1 MNYIKKLIILAL
13 LLNSCSGVE
22 KEKATIIQQD
32 DLESEMIV
40 TYKEGVQA
48 LKEGD
53 VLYAAKKFNE
63 SELLYPQSS
72 WAPKSSLMASY
83 AYYRYGYYSDSIYEL
98 KRFIKLYS
106 KNENLDYAYYLLAM
120 NYYDSIV
127 NEKKDLRP
135 LLEAKKN
142 FEFIIDKYPNTD
154 FSLDAK
160 YKLELIHDT
169 LAAKEMYIARHYIKK
184 EKWIA
189 AINRF
194 KKVINDYKNVLVMR
208 SFSKAFGLAGIRLG
222 YLIGNSD
229 IINYVSK
236 TRTGYES
243 NSISIGIASFFID
256 NYTIVL
262 DYIQEVKEG
271 LDFLKRELD
280 TIGIENNGSN
290 TGNNI
295 FINLKD
301 AALVNYMVKSLS
313 QKNIYVRGDWP
324 SPYNCGISVTGGPKY
339 LIIQF
344 IFFIF
349 FRIVVIFCAERYC
362 AIITIFRIFSIIP
375 I

>member
-22 KEKATIIQQD
+22 QEKATIIQQD
-32 DLESEMIV
+32 DLESEMIE

-83 AYYRYGYYSDSIYEL
+83 AYYKYGYYSDSIYEL

-127 NEKKDLRP
+127 DEKKDLRP

-169 LAAKEMYIARHYIKK
+169 LAAKEMFIARHYIKK

-194 KKVINDYKNVLVMR
+194 KKVINDYNSTIYVAEALHRLVEIHYR
-208 SFSKAFGLAGIRLG
+208 IGLLSESKKYANTLG
-222 YLIGNSD
+222 Y
-229 IINYVSK
+229 NYLSSEWYKESYRVFNQDYKIKKKVIKK
-236 TRTGYES
+236 TKRKKLVDK
-243 NSISIGIASFFID
+243 IKSFF
-256 NYTIVL
+256 
-262 DYIQEVKEG
+262 
-271 LDFLKRELD
+271 
-280 TIGIENNGSN
+280 
-290 TGNNI
+290 
-295 FINLKD
+295 
-301 AALVNYMVKSLS
+301 
-313 QKNIYVRGDWP
+313 
-324 SPYNCGISVTGGPKY
+324 
-339 LIIQF
+339 
-344 IFFIF
+344 
-349 FRIVVIFCAERYC
+349 
-362 AIITIFRIFSIIP
+362 
-375 I
+375 

>member
-1 MNYIKKLIILAL
+1 MNCIKKLIILAL

-22 KEKATIIQQD
+22 QEKATIIQQD
-32 DLESEMIV
+32 DLESEMIE

-83 AYYRYGYYSDSIYEL
+83 AYYKYGYYSDSIYEL

-127 NEKKDLRP
+127 DEKKDLRP
-135 LLEAKKN
+135 LIEAKKN
-142 FEFIIDKYPNTD
+142 FEFVIDKYPNTD

-194 KKVINDYKNVLVMR
+194 KKVIDDYNSTIYVAEALHRLVEIHYRIGLLSESKKYANTLGYNYLSSEWYKESYRVFNQDYKIKKKVIKKTKRNKLVD
-208 SFSKAFGLAGIRLG
+208 KI
-222 YLIGNSD
+222 
-229 IINYVSK
+229 K
-236 TRTGYES
+236 
-243 NSISIGIASFFID
+243 SFF
-256 NYTIVL
+256 
-262 DYIQEVKEG
+262 
-271 LDFLKRELD
+271 
-280 TIGIENNGSN
+280 
-290 TGNNI
+290 
-295 FINLKD
+295 
-301 AALVNYMVKSLS
+301 
-313 QKNIYVRGDWP
+313 
-324 SPYNCGISVTGGPKY
+324 
-339 LIIQF
+339 
-344 IFFIF
+344 
-349 FRIVVIFCAERYC
+349 
-362 AIITIFRIFSIIP
+362 
-375 I
+375 

>member
-22 KEKATIIQQD
+22 QKKATIIQQD
-32 DLESEMIV
+32 DLELEMIE

-83 AYYRYGYYSDSIYEL
+83 AYYKYGYYSDSIYEL

-127 NEKKDLRP
+127 DEKKDLRP

-194 KKVINDYKNVLVMR
+194 KKVINDYNSTIYVAEALHRLVEIHYR
-208 SFSKAFGLAGIRLG
+208 IGLLSESKKYANTLG
-222 YLIGNSD
+222 Y
-229 IINYVSK
+229 NYLSSEWYKESYRVFNQDYKIKKKVIKK
-236 TRTGYES
+236 TKRKKLVDK
-243 NSISIGIASFFID
+243 IKSFF
-256 NYTIVL
+256 
-262 DYIQEVKEG
+262 
-271 LDFLKRELD
+271 
-280 TIGIENNGSN
+280 
-290 TGNNI
+290 
-295 FINLKD
+295 
-301 AALVNYMVKSLS
+301 
-313 QKNIYVRGDWP
+313 
-324 SPYNCGISVTGGPKY
+324 
-339 LIIQF
+339 
-344 IFFIF
+344 
-349 FRIVVIFCAERYC
+349 
-362 AIITIFRIFSIIP
+362 
-375 I
+375 

>member
-22 KEKATIIQQD
+22 QEKATIIQQD
-32 DLESEMIV
+32 DLESEMIE

-127 NEKKDLRP
+127 DEKKDLRP
-135 LLEAKKN
+135 LIEAKKN
-142 FEFIIDKYPNTD
+142 FEFVIDKYPNTD
-154 FSLDAK
+154 FALDAK

-194 KKVINDYKNVLVMR
+194 KKVISDYSTTVYVEEALHRLVEIHYRIGLLSESKKYANTLGYNYLSSEWYKESYRVFNQDYKIKKKVIKKTKRNKLVD
-208 SFSKAFGLAGIRLG
+208 KI
-222 YLIGNSD
+222 
-229 IINYVSK
+229 K
-236 TRTGYES
+236 
-243 NSISIGIASFFID
+243 SFF
-256 NYTIVL
+256 
-262 DYIQEVKEG
+262 
-271 LDFLKRELD
+271 
-280 TIGIENNGSN
+280 
-290 TGNNI
+290 
-295 FINLKD
+295 
-301 AALVNYMVKSLS
+301 
-313 QKNIYVRGDWP
+313 
-324 SPYNCGISVTGGPKY
+324 
-339 LIIQF
+339 
-344 IFFIF
+344 
-349 FRIVVIFCAERYC
+349 
-362 AIITIFRIFSIIP
+362 
-375 I
+375 

>member
-1 MNYIKKLIILAL
+1 MNNIKKLIILAL

-22 KEKATIIQQD
+22 QEKATIIQQD
-32 DLESEMIV
+32 DLESEMIE

-127 NEKKDLRP
+127 DEKKDLRP

-154 FSLDAK
+154 FSLDSK

-194 KKVINDYKNVLVMR
+194 KKVINDYNSTIYVAEALHRLVEIHYR
-208 SFSKAFGLAGIRLG
+208 IGLLSESKKYANTLG
-222 YLIGNSD
+222 Y
-229 IINYVSK
+229 NYLSSEWYKESYRVFNQDYKIKKKVIKK
-236 TRTGYES
+236 TKRDKLVDK
-243 NSISIGIASFFID
+243 IKSFF
-256 NYTIVL
+256 
-262 DYIQEVKEG
+262 
-271 LDFLKRELD
+271 
-280 TIGIENNGSN
+280 
-290 TGNNI
+290 
-295 FINLKD
+295 
-301 AALVNYMVKSLS
+301 
-313 QKNIYVRGDWP
+313 
-324 SPYNCGISVTGGPKY
+324 
-339 LIIQF
+339 
-344 IFFIF
+344 
-349 FRIVVIFCAERYC
+349 
-362 AIITIFRIFSIIP
+362 
-375 I
+375 

>member
-1 MNYIKKLIILAL
+1 MNYIKKLIFLVL

-22 KEKATIIQQD
+22 QEKATIIQQD
-32 DLESEMIV
+32 DLESEMIE

-106 KNENLDYAYYLLAM
+106 KNENLNYAYYLLAM

-127 NEKKDLRP
+127 DEKKDLRP
-135 LLEAKKN
+135 LVEAKKN

-194 KKVINDYKNVLVMR
+194 KKVINDYNSTIYVAEALHRLVEIHYR
-208 SFSKAFGLAGIRLG
+208 IGLLSESKKYANTLG
-222 YLIGNSD
+222 Y
-229 IINYVSK
+229 NYLSSEWYKESYRVFNQDYKIKKKVIKK
-236 TRTGYES
+236 TKR
-243 NSISIGIASFFID
+243 NKLVDKIKSFF
-256 NYTIVL
+256 
-262 DYIQEVKEG
+262 
-271 LDFLKRELD
+271 
-280 TIGIENNGSN
+280 
-290 TGNNI
+290 
-295 FINLKD
+295 
-301 AALVNYMVKSLS
+301 
-313 QKNIYVRGDWP
+313 
-324 SPYNCGISVTGGPKY
+324 
-339 LIIQF
+339 
-344 IFFIF
+344 
-349 FRIVVIFCAERYC
+349 
-362 AIITIFRIFSIIP
+362 
-375 I
+375 

>member
-1 MNYIKKLIILAL
+1 MNYIKKLVILAL

-22 KEKATIIQQD
+22 QEKATIIQQD
-32 DLESEMIV
+32 DLESEMIE

-127 NEKKDLRP
+127 DEKKDLRP

-194 KKVINDYKNVLVMR
+194 KKVINDYNSTIYTAEALHRLVEIHYR
-208 SFSKAFGLAGIRLG
+208 IGLLSESKKYANTLG
-222 YLIGNSD
+222 YNYLSSEWYKESYRVFNQDYKIKKK
-229 IINYVSK
+229 IIKK
-236 TRTGYES
+236 TKR
-243 NSISIGIASFFID
+243 NKLVDKIKSFF
-256 NYTIVL
+256 
-262 DYIQEVKEG
+262 
-271 LDFLKRELD
+271 
-280 TIGIENNGSN
+280 
-290 TGNNI
+290 
-295 FINLKD
+295 
-301 AALVNYMVKSLS
+301 
-313 QKNIYVRGDWP
+313 
-324 SPYNCGISVTGGPKY
+324 
-339 LIIQF
+339 
-344 IFFIF
+344 
-349 FRIVVIFCAERYC
+349 
-362 AIITIFRIFSIIP
+362 
-375 I
+375 

>member
-1 MNYIKKLIILAL
+1 MNYIKKLIILVL
-13 LLNSCSGVE
+13 LLNSCSGAE
-22 KEKATIIQQD
+22 QEKATIIQQD
-32 DLESEMIV
+32 DLESEMIE

-127 NEKKDLRP
+127 DEKKDLRP

-184 EKWIA
+184 EKWIS

-194 KKVINDYKNVLVMR
+194 KKVINDYNSTIYVAEALHRLVEIHYR
-208 SFSKAFGLAGIRLG
+208 IGLLSESKKYANTLG
-222 YLIGNSD
+222 Y
-229 IINYVSK
+229 NYLSSEWYKESYRVFNQDYKIKKKVIKK
-236 TRTGYES
+236 TKR
-243 NSISIGIASFFID
+243 NKLVDKIKSFF
-256 NYTIVL
+256 
-262 DYIQEVKEG
+262 
-271 LDFLKRELD
+271 
-280 TIGIENNGSN
+280 
-290 TGNNI
+290 
-295 FINLKD
+295 
-301 AALVNYMVKSLS
+301 
-313 QKNIYVRGDWP
+313 
-324 SPYNCGISVTGGPKY
+324 
-339 LIIQF
+339 
-344 IFFIF
+344 
-349 FRIVVIFCAERYC
+349 
-362 AIITIFRIFSIIP
+362 
-375 I
+375 

>member
-1 MNYIKKLIILAL
+1 MNYIKKLVIVAL

-22 KEKATIIQQD
+22 QEKATIIQQD
-32 DLESEMIV
+32 DLESEMIE

-53 VLYAAKKFNE
+53 ALYAAKKFNE

-194 KKVINDYKNVLVMR
+194 QYVVKNYDTTVYIEEALHRLVEIYYKIGLVEEAQKVATV
-208 SFSKAFGLAGIRLG
+208 LG
-222 YLIGNSD
+222 Y
-229 IINYVSK
+229 NYGSGEWYKQSYKVFNKSYK
-236 TRTGYES
+236 VEKITKEKKD
-243 NSISIGIASFFID
+243 SFI
-256 NYTIVL
+256 
-262 DYIQEVKEG
+262 
-271 LDFLKRELD
+271 KRKFKKLLE
-280 TIGIENNGSN
+280 
-290 TGNNI
+290 
-295 FINLKD
+295 
-301 AALVNYMVKSLS
+301 
-313 QKNIYVRGDWP
+313 
-324 SPYNCGISVTGGPKY
+324 
-339 LIIQF
+339 
-344 IFFIF
+344 
-349 FRIVVIFCAERYC
+349 
-362 AIITIFRIFSIIP
+362 
-375 I
+375 

>member
-22 KEKATIIQQD
+22 QKKATIIQQD
-32 DLESEMIV
+32 DLELEMIE

-53 VLYAAKKFNE
+53 ALYAAKKFNE

-127 NEKKDLRP
+127 DEKKDLRP

-194 KKVINDYKNVLVMR
+194 KKVINDYNSTIYVAEALHRLVEIHYR
-208 SFSKAFGLAGIRLG
+208 IGLLSESKKYANTLG
-222 YLIGNSD
+222 Y
-229 IINYVSK
+229 NYLSSEWYKESYRVFNQDYKIKKKVIKK
-236 TRTGYES
+236 TKRKKLVDK
-243 NSISIGIASFFID
+243 IKSFF
-256 NYTIVL
+256 
-262 DYIQEVKEG
+262 
-271 LDFLKRELD
+271 
-280 TIGIENNGSN
+280 
-290 TGNNI
+290 
-295 FINLKD
+295 
-301 AALVNYMVKSLS
+301 
-313 QKNIYVRGDWP
+313 
-324 SPYNCGISVTGGPKY
+324 
-339 LIIQF
+339 
-344 IFFIF
+344 
-349 FRIVVIFCAERYC
+349 
-362 AIITIFRIFSIIP
+362 
-375 I
+375 

>member
-1 MNYIKKLIILAL
+1 MNYIKKLVILAL

-22 KEKATIIQQD
+22 QEKATIIQQD
-32 DLESEMIV
+32 DLESEMIE

-53 VLYAAKKFNE
+53 ALYAAKKFNE

-127 NEKKDLRP
+127 DEKKDLRP

-154 FSLDAK
+154 FALDAK

-194 KKVINDYKNVLVMR
+194 KKVINDYNSTIYVAEALHRLVEIHYR
-208 SFSKAFGLAGIRLG
+208 IGLLSESKKYANTLG
-222 YLIGNSD
+222 Y
-229 IINYVSK
+229 NYLSSEWYKESYRVFNQDYKIKKKVIKKTKRSK
-236 TRTGYES
+236 LVDK
-243 NSISIGIASFFID
+243 IKSFF
-256 NYTIVL
+256 
-262 DYIQEVKEG
+262 
-271 LDFLKRELD
+271 
-280 TIGIENNGSN
+280 
-290 TGNNI
+290 
-295 FINLKD
+295 
-301 AALVNYMVKSLS
+301 
-313 QKNIYVRGDWP
+313 
-324 SPYNCGISVTGGPKY
+324 
-339 LIIQF
+339 
-344 IFFIF
+344 
-349 FRIVVIFCAERYC
+349 
-362 AIITIFRIFSIIP
+362 
-375 I
+375 

>member
-1 MNYIKKLIILAL
+1 MNYVKKLIILAL

-22 KEKATIIQQD
+22 QEKATIIQQD
-32 DLESEMIV
+32 DLESEMIE

-83 AYYRYGYYSDSIYEL
+83 AYYKYGYYSDSIYEL

-127 NEKKDLRP
+127 DEKKDLRP
-135 LLEAKKN
+135 LVEAKKN

-194 KKVINDYKNVLVMR
+194 KKVINDYNSTIYVAEALHRLVEIHYR
-208 SFSKAFGLAGIRLG
+208 IGLLSESKKYANTLG
-222 YLIGNSD
+222 Y
-229 IINYVSK
+229 NYLSSEWYKESYRVFNQDYKIKKKVIKK
-236 TRTGYES
+236 TKR
-243 NSISIGIASFFID
+243 NKLVDKIKSFF
-256 NYTIVL
+256 
-262 DYIQEVKEG
+262 
-271 LDFLKRELD
+271 
-280 TIGIENNGSN
+280 
-290 TGNNI
+290 
-295 FINLKD
+295 
-301 AALVNYMVKSLS
+301 
-313 QKNIYVRGDWP
+313 
-324 SPYNCGISVTGGPKY
+324 
-339 LIIQF
+339 
-344 IFFIF
+344 
-349 FRIVVIFCAERYC
+349 
-362 AIITIFRIFSIIP
+362 
-375 I
+375 

>member
-22 KEKATIIQQD
+22 QEKATIIQQD
-32 DLESEMIV
+32 DLESEMIE

-127 NEKKDLRP
+127 DEKKDLRP

-194 KKVINDYKNVLVMR
+194 KKVINDYNSTIYVAEALHRLVEIHYR
-208 SFSKAFGLAGIRLG
+208 IGLLSESKKYANTLG
-222 YLIGNSD
+222 Y
-229 IINYVSK
+229 NYLSSEWYKESYRVFNQDYKIKKKVIKK
-236 TRTGYES
+236 TKRDKLVDK
-243 NSISIGIASFFID
+243 IKSFF
-256 NYTIVL
+256 
-262 DYIQEVKEG
+262 
-271 LDFLKRELD
+271 
-280 TIGIENNGSN
+280 
-290 TGNNI
+290 
-295 FINLKD
+295 
-301 AALVNYMVKSLS
+301 
-313 QKNIYVRGDWP
+313 
-324 SPYNCGISVTGGPKY
+324 
-339 LIIQF
+339 
-344 IFFIF
+344 
-349 FRIVVIFCAERYC
+349 
-362 AIITIFRIFSIIP
+362 
-375 I
+375 